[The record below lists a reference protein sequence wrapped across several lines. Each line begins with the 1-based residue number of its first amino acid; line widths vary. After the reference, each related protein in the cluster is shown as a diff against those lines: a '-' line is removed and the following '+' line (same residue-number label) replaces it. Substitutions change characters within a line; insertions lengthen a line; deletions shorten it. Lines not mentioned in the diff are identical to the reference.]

1 MNISQILSTGTSST
15 TSNKTT
21 TQAAATAAANPITA
35 SINKFTAKLQTQ
47 LDTATANLSTLGK
60 FKASVS
66 AVQASASSLTTLK
79 DSSTSDEMKKALT
92 AFISDFNSMVTS
104 TKTAATDTS
113 GVNTISRGM
122 TRAMTA
128 DFSRVDALRQMG
140 FTKASDGSLELDTA
154 KFEAAF
160 KASPSSVQSTL
171 SKLGQMV
178 NKAATKE
185 LASDGRISNSMSA
198 LNSKSSLL
206 QIQQS
211 ALQKAAQ
218 QYANLST
225 TSVSSALNFYQSGE

>member
-1 MNISQILSTGTSST
+1 MNISQVLSSGTSSAT
-15 TSNKTT
+15 TSSQST
-21 TQAAATAAANPITA
+21 AATAAASPITA
-35 SINKFTAKLQTQ
+35 SIDKFTAKLQTQ

-66 AVQASASSLTTLK
+66 VVQASANNLTTLK
-79 DSSTSDEMKKALT
+79 DSSTSDEVKKALT
-92 AFISDFNSMVTS
+92 AFISDFNNMVTS
-104 TKTAATDTS
+104 TQTAAADTS

-128 DFSRVDALRQMG
+128 DFSKVDALRKMG
-140 FTKASDGSLELDTA
+140 FTKASDGSLKLDTA

-178 NKAATKE
+178 GKAATKE

-198 LNSKSSLL
+198 LSSKSSLL

-218 QYANLST
+218 QYASLST
-225 TSVSSALNFYQSGE
+225 TSASSALNFYQSAG